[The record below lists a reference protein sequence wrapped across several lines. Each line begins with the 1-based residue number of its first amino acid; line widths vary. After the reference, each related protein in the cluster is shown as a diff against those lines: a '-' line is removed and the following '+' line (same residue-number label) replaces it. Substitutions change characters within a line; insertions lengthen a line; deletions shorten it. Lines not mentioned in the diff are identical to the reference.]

1 MCGIFVEMETE
12 PNITANGE
20 ANNNTTDVDQDQPP
34 PTEEEQVPSEPI
46 PTAKQEDKYYQDAR
60 KYWSRIAPTVDGML
74 GGFGSISFTDI
85 RGSDQF
91 LKNLFKMKP
100 APGRGQ
106 ALDCGAG
113 IGRVSKGLLMSWFD
127 RVDLAEQDGAFCE
140 TAGKELEGTGKL
152 GTIYNKGLQEF
163 VPEEGKYDLIWSQWV
178 LGHLTDE
185 DIVEFFFRCTKA
197 LRRNGL
203 MVIKE
208 NFTNG
213 DKPELDRCDSSVT
226 RPLALMKQLL
236 TKGNLRVVKELRQK
250 DFPKGL
256 YPVYMIALKPII
268 NGS

>member
-1 MCGIFVEMETE
+1 MEPE
-12 PNITANGE
+12 PNITASAE
-20 ANNNTTDVDQDQPP
+20 ANNNNNINGDDVQT
-34 PTEEEQVPSEPI
+34 PTPQEQVPSEPESASA
-46 PTAKQEDKYYQDAR
+46 PTPKQEDKYYQDAR

-85 RGSDQF
+85 RGSDAF
-91 LKNLFKMKP
+91 LKNLFKLKP

-127 RVDLAEQDGAFCE
+127 RVDLAEQDEQFCE
-140 TAGKELEGTGKL
+140 KARNELEPTGKL

-178 LGHLTDE
+178 LGHLTDA

-197 LRRNGL
+197 LKRNGL

-226 RPLALMKQLL
+226 RPLGIMKQLL

-256 YPVYMIALKPII
+256 YPVYMIALRPIV

>member
-1 MCGIFVEMETE
+1 METE
-12 PNITANGE
+12 PHITANGE
-20 ANNNTTDVDQDQPP
+20 ANNNTTDVVQDQVP
-34 PTEEEQVPSEPI
+34 PTEEEQVPTEPI
-46 PTAKQEDKYYQDAR
+46 PTVKQEDKYYQDAR

-113 IGRVSKGLLMSWFD
+113 IGR
-127 RVDLAEQDGAFCE
+127 DGAFCE
-140 TAGKELEGTGKL
+140 TAGKELEGSGKL